1 MAFCVSFELW
11 HWSSIDPSSTP
22 GLGACGDRA
31 VNALP
36 PALATGRE
44 DDINLKGV
52 SIAGKYFL
60 GWILGVPVVVLVI
73 IYLIFN

>member
-1 MAFCVSFELW
+1 LAFCVSFESW
-11 HWSSIDPSSTP
+11 HCSSIDPLSTP
-22 GLGACGDRA
+22 GIGARGDRA

-44 DDINLKGV
+44 DDINLKGA
-52 SIAGKYFL
+52 SIMAKYFL

>member
-1 MAFCVSFELW
+1 LDFCVSFESW
-11 HWSSIDPSSTP
+11 HWSSIDPLSTP
-22 GLGACGDRA
+22 GLGAYGNRA

-44 DDINLKGV
+44 DDINLKGA
-52 SIAGKYFL
+52 SLMGKYFL
-60 GWILGVPVVVLVI
+60 GWILGVPVFVLVI